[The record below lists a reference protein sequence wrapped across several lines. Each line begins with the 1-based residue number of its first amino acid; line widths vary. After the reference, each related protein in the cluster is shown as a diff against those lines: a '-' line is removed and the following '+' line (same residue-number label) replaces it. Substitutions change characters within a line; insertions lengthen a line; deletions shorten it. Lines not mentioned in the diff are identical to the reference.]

1 MVTNNMAPSSAA
13 TAYAAHER
21 AITRLQT
28 ACTSLERQI
37 PPPDN
42 TDGVGEIATP
52 PLRPRESNADI
63 VSCQACA
70 VELEELDA
78 NARAGHVCTHDR
90 PPEQQAAPRPG
101 SEDSVTRKKGKNK
114 QPKAGVLKEYISN
127 LDSCMEKFN
136 DAVANNA
143 QY

>member
-1 MVTNNMAPSSAA
+1 MVTHIMAPNSAA

-42 TDGVGEIATP
+42 TDGTEEIVTP
-52 PLRPRESNADI
+52 PLRPRESNADV

-70 VELEELDA
+70 VELEEVDA
-78 NARAGHVCTHDR
+78 NARAGHVCTHDQPR
-90 PPEQQAAPRPG
+90 EQPPAARPG
-101 SEDSVTRKKGKNK
+101 SDDTIARKRGKSK
-114 QPKAGVLKEYISN
+114 QPNWLLGEAW
-127 LDSCMEKFN
+127 C
-136 DAVANNA
+136 
-143 QY
+143 